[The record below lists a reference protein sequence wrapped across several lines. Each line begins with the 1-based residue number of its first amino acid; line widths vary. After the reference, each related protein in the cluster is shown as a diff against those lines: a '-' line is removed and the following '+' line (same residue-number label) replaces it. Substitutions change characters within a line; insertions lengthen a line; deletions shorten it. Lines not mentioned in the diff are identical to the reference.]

1 MNINNIIEFNDE
13 TGLKVSSRGEILED
27 LKYLTKV
34 AYGSDY
40 VIEQGNEWY
49 SFLDLLAGA
58 LTDMSGAIQ
67 KVYNSLSF
75 VGASGTNLDNVVSF
89 VGITR
94 KPYKNSTVLIKVEL
108 PKGSTRPFTIKER
121 GIVLTDTNDNS
132 WTNTSYITIAEFKQ
146 DGVTDNYIGTG
157 MFEATDKNTDPTNIV
172 LQPYNDRTNNSL
184 KDINE
189 VAPSGT
195 TFINEIASELG
206 NLEEN
211 DAQLRARY
219 KAELYKNSVGTL
231 EGLKAALLEKADV
244 TYVYIIENNSETET
258 EDGMPPHSI
267 WVITDGKSTWEQ
279 TFYQITKDSSDNYIF
294 TITQG
299 SSNFNYQLILDNL
312 GVCTG
317 VKDLQQTEKETI
329 YPVVNNTFEINS
341 IPYEL
346 QKEEDIYTQV
356 KDILSDDPEDIKIGN
371 IILNYASLGCANT
384 NAPDISTYN
393 NGTGPI
399 AVQIA
404 VDSTEYNIKF
414 SRATEVPC
422 YVNVTLATDLT
433 DTIKKNSIE
442 SEVKENIVKYI
453 ESLGISEDV
462 LQSGLSSAVF
472 EVITENAYKDYVF
485 DIDSITVGRTTE
497 SMTKRLSMNV
507 NEYSSITEDN
517 ITIVWGGN

>member
-108 PKGSTRPFTIKER
+108 PEGSTRPFTIKER
-121 GIVLTDTNDNS
+121 GIVLTDTNGNY

-157 MFEATDKNTDPTNIV
+157 MFEATDRNTDPTNIV
-172 LQPYNDRTNNSL
+172 LQPYNDGTNNSL
-184 KDINE
+184 VDINE
-189 VAPSGT
+189 VAPTGT

-244 TYVYIIENNSETET
+244 TYVYIIENNSETKK
-258 EDGMPPHSI
+258 DGMPPHSI
-267 WVITDGKSTWEQ
+267 WVITDGKSTW
-279 TFYQITKDSSDNYIF
+279 D
-294 TITQG
+294 G
-299 SSNFNYQLILDNL
+299 
-312 GVCTG
+312 TG
-317 VKDLQQTEKETI
+317 EV
-329 YPVVNNTFEINS
+329 
-341 IPYEL
+341 
-346 QKEEDIYTQV
+346 
-356 KDILSDDPEDIKIGN
+356 SDDPEDIKIGN

-384 NAPDISTYN
+384 NAPDTSTYN
-393 NGTGPI
+393 HGTGPI

-422 YVNVTLATDLT
+422 YVDVTLATDLT
-433 DTIKKNSIE
+433 DTSKKSSIE

-472 EVITENAYKDYVF
+472 DVITENAYKDYVF

-517 ITIVWGGN
+517 ITITWGGN

>member
-1 MNINNIIEFNDE
+1 MSAEINNIIEFNDE

-49 SFLDLLAGA
+49 SMLDLLSGV

-67 KVYNSLSF
+67 KVYNTLSF

-94 KPYKNSTVLIKVEL
+94 KPYKNSTVLIKITL
-108 PKGSTRPFTIKER
+108 PENSKRPFTIQER
-121 GIVLTDTNDNS
+121 GIVLQDHNGNY
-132 WTNTSYITIAEFKQ
+132 WTNKDYIIINEFKP
-146 DGVTDNYIGTG
+146 DGITENYIGTG
-157 MFEATDKNTDPTNIV
+157 VFEATDRNSDPTNIV
-172 LQPYNDRTNNSL
+172 LQPYNDGNQTESL
-184 KDINE
+184 IDING
-189 VAPSGT
+189 VAPTGT
-195 TFINEIASELG
+195 IFMNEVQSELG

-231 EGLKAALLEKADV
+231 EGLKAVLLDKADIK
-244 TYVYIIENNSETET
+244 YVYIIENNSENTT

-267 WVITDGKSTWEQ
+267 WVIVDGKSTWDG
-279 TFYQITKDSSDNYIF
+279 T
-294 TITQG
+294 
-299 SSNFNYQLILDNL
+299 
-312 GVCTG
+312 
-317 VKDLQQTEKETI
+317 
-329 YPVVNNTFEINS
+329 
-341 IPYEL
+341 
-346 QKEEDIYTQV
+346 EDI
-356 KDILSDDPEDIKIGN
+356 SDDPEDIKIGN

-384 NAPDISTYN
+384 NAPDKSTYN

-404 VDSTEYNIKF
+404 IDSTEYNIKF

-422 YVNVTLATDLT
+422 YVNVTLATDLK
-433 DTIKKNSIE
+433 DENKKNAIE
-442 SEVKENIVKYI
+442 LEVKDNIVKYI

-472 EVITENAYKDYVF
+472 DVITENDYKDYVF
-485 DIDSITVGRTTE
+485 DIDSITVGKTANP
-497 SMTKRLSMNV
+497 STKRLTMNV
-507 NEYSSITEDN
+507 NEYSSITKEN
-517 ITIVWGGN
+517 IVITWGGV

>member
-1 MNINNIIEFNDE
+1 MNINNIIEFNDD

-108 PKGSTRPFTIKER
+108 PEGSTRPFTIKER
-121 GIVLTDTNDNS
+121 GIVLTDTNGNY
-132 WTNTSYITIAEFKQ
+132 WTNTSYITIAEYKQ
-146 DGVTDNYIGTG
+146 DGVTVNYIGTG
-157 MFEATDKNTDPTNIV
+157 MFEATDRNTDPTNIV
-172 LQPYNDRTNNSL
+172 LQPYNDGTNNSL
-184 KDINE
+184 VDINE
-189 VAPSGT
+189 VAPTGT

-206 NLEEN
+206 NLEET

-267 WVITDGKSTWEQ
+267 WVITDGTSTW
-279 TFYQITKDSSDNYIF
+279 D
-294 TITQG
+294 G
-299 SSNFNYQLILDNL
+299 
-312 GVCTG
+312 TG
-317 VKDLQQTEKETI
+317 EV
-329 YPVVNNTFEINS
+329 
-341 IPYEL
+341 
-346 QKEEDIYTQV
+346 
-356 KDILSDDPEDIKIGN
+356 SDDPEDIKIGN

-384 NAPDISTYN
+384 NAPDTSTYN

-404 VDSTEYNIKF
+404 IDSTEYNIKF

-433 DTIKKNSIE
+433 DTSKKNSIE

-485 DIDSITVGRTTE
+485 DIDSITVGRTAE

-517 ITIVWGGN
+517 ITITWGGN